1 MAPSLQSL
9 DTYFAKKNEPELWL
23 HFLVTSYDGQGHV
36 YKRKIIRGADLEKT
50 YIWVIL
56 YYKIDHFCPLKSNF
70 HTFLAIWP
78 NDWVWNSLLPGCYHL
93 LVQVRLAR
101 SLFFPLGTNY
111 WAKSKPRCK
120 KYEGFFGNQGYFWAI
135 NQYSITFIGVKK
147 ERKGFLHVLLVH
159 TQDSGPNMRIFVI
172 FQLNLSQFI
181 QYLIVSAFQTASK
194 SKMLQLESS

>member
-1 MAPSLQSL
+1 MGQKSQKNGPHGWCMAPSLQSL

-36 YKRKIIRGADLEKT
+36 YKRKIICGADLEKT

-147 ERKGFLHVLLVH
+147 ERKGFLHVLLVP
-159 TQDSGPNMRIFVI
+159 TNDKNQVIVNSRPNIGSYCRKWVKITF
-172 FQLNLSQFI
+172 
-181 QYLIVSAFQTASK
+181 
-194 SKMLQLESS
+194 

>member
-1 MAPSLQSL
+1 MADKFKVHITAVLRYL
-9 DTYFAKKNEPELWL
+9 LCKKNEPELSL

-120 KYEGFFGNQGYFWAI
+120 KYAEFFGNFRPKI
-135 NQYSITFIGVKK
+135 SIQSLLMVSIRK
-147 ERKGFLHVLLVH
+147 EMA
-159 TQDSGPNMRIFVI
+159 SYM
-172 FQLNLSQFI
+172 S
-181 QYLIVSAFQTASK
+181 YLY
-194 SKMLQLESS
+194 

>member
-1 MAPSLQSL
+1 MSIQCYIFMVLSWKDLLIKWIVCKPFGTAVLRYL
-9 DTYFAKKNEPELWL
+9 LCKKNEPELWL

-93 LVQVRLAR
+93 LVEVRLTR

-120 KYEGFFGNQGYFWAI
+120 KYEGFFWKSRVFLGHKSVFNHFYWCQ
-135 NQYSITFIGVKK
+135 
-147 ERKGFLHVLLVH
+147 KGEKRLLACL
-159 TQDSGPNMRIFVI
+159 TCTN
-172 FQLNLSQFI
+172 
-181 QYLIVSAFQTASK
+181 K
-194 SKMLQLESS
+194 W

>member
-1 MAPSLQSL
+1 MDWKFWWQSFL
-9 DTYFAKKNEPELWL
+9 VDISDISCLNTAILRYLLCKKNEPELSL

-70 HTFLAIWP
+70 HPFLAIWP

-147 ERKGFLHVLLVH
+147 ERKGFLHVLLVPKNDKN
-159 TQDSGPNMRIFVI
+159 QVIVNSRPNIGSYCRKWVKITF
-172 FQLNLSQFI
+172 
-181 QYLIVSAFQTASK
+181 
-194 SKMLQLESS
+194 